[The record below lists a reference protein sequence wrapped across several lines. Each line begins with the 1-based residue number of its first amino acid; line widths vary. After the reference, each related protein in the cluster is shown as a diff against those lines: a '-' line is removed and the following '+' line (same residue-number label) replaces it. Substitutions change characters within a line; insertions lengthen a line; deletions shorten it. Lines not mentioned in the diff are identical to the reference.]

1 MSTTRRGFVR
11 TIGLSAVSVTGAA
24 IAYRGLEAEL
34 AAQALGQVMP
44 EIPAGAIRIS
54 SNENPHGPGPHVVT
68 AVQKALVA
76 EGNRYSRTPGVLA
89 GVVAQTQNVPP
100 ASVLMASGSGDL
112 LRAAVLAYTS
122 ASRPLVTG
130 VPSYEGP
137 VRVAEALAV
146 PVTGVPVTGALGLDL
161 PAMVRAAK
169 GAGLVFLCNPNN
181 PTGTVLPKAAVA
193 SAIGEI
199 RAASP
204 STVIVV
210 DEAYY
215 DCVDDPAYGSL
226 ASLAAE
232 TPGVM
237 VLRTF
242 SKIHGLAGLR
252 IGYAVGHPDTLAKY
266 RIVRRTERD
275 LERLGRGRTGVPRG
289 HGLLRVAAASEP
301 RDARVDDKGT
311 DRPRVR
317 ARALAGQLRPGGRT
331 ARRACVQRRVPGEG
345 RAGLAAVSATGH
357 ARAHLDRHARRDDSG
372 DGRVPRRPRDA
383 GHRGLHHRAGA
394 GTGPMKRRRFLEAVA
409 RAGGAMATLKA
420 MEGMGL
426 AVAPADAGPLSLH
439 GGATGLRIVI
449 VGAGVAG
456 LATAYELEKA
466 GHHCTVLEARTRIG
480 GRVFTVRGGTAETDV
495 DGHRQTARFD
505 EGLYYNAGAMRIPQ
519 HHTITL
525 DYCRELGVPVEPFLN
540 SNEGAFLYSSAG
552 SLAGKRSAK
561 PRRARRPAGLRRG
574 TAREGPRHARAR
586 PGPRR
591 G

>member
-146 PVTGVPVTGALGLDL
+146 PVNGVPVTGALGLDL

-226 ASLAAE
+226 VSLAAE

-266 RIVRRTERD
+266 RLYVGQSVISNVSAAAALASLEDTAYYQSQRRLNLETRAWTTKALTDLGYAPVPSQANFVLVDVRRDVRAFNAACRAKGVLVSRPFPPLVTHARISIGTRD
-275 LERLGRGRTGVPRG
+275 EMTRAMDVFREVLAMPAT
-289 HGLLRVAAASEP
+289 AASTTVPAQE
-301 RDARVDDKGT
+301 
-311 DRPRVR
+311 R
-317 ARALAGQLRPGGRT
+317 AR
-331 ARRACVQRRVPGEG
+331 
-345 RAGLAAVSATGH
+345 
-357 ARAHLDRHARRDDSG
+357 
-372 DGRVPRRPRDA
+372 
-383 GHRGLHHRAGA
+383 
-394 GTGPMKRRRFLEAVA
+394 
-409 RAGGAMATLKA
+409 
-420 MEGMGL
+420 
-426 AVAPADAGPLSLH
+426 
-439 GGATGLRIVI
+439 
-449 VGAGVAG
+449 
-456 LATAYELEKA
+456 
-466 GHHCTVLEARTRIG
+466 
-480 GRVFTVRGGTAETDV
+480 
-495 DGHRQTARFD
+495 
-505 EGLYYNAGAMRIPQ
+505 
-519 HHTITL
+519 
-525 DYCRELGVPVEPFLN
+525 
-540 SNEGAFLYSSAG
+540 
-552 SLAGKRSAK
+552 
-561 PRRARRPAGLRRG
+561 
-574 TAREGPRHARAR
+574 
-586 PGPRR
+586 
-591 G
+591 